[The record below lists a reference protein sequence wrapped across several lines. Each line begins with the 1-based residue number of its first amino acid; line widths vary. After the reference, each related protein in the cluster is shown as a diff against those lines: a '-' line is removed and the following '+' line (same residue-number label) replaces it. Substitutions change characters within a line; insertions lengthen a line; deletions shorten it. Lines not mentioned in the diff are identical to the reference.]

1 MTLVSLTHFPN
12 GRRQVGRAAKF
23 ATNLPTGPMTVVW
36 IWLLA
41 ALSAPARSAEF
52 TIDGRTFRLPD
63 GYSIRQ
69 VAAPPLIQRPI
80 SASFD
85 EWGRLYVTESSGSN
99 DPVEKQRQERPH
111 RIVRLEDRDG
121 DGIFDRRIVFAEG
134 IMFPEGALWHQ
145 GSLYVAAPPQI
156 WKFTDT
162 DGDGKAD
169 QRSIWFD
176 GQTLTHCA
184 NDLHGPYLAPDGWI
198 YWCKG
203 AFAKQ
208 EYRRG
213 DQVWTTRAA
222 HLFRRRLE
230 GGEVEP
236 VMTGGMDNPVEV
248 VFTRTGEPILTSTF
262 IQHPR
267 NGKRDGLIH
276 AIYGGLFG
284 KRHSV
289 LKGHPRTG
297 DLLPPLVHLGAAA
310 PSGLARVPNT
320 TPGAT
325 ETLLATSFN
334 MHKVT
339 RHELTRAGASFQV
352 TTTPFLTCDDVDF
365 HPTDILVDADGSLL
379 VLDTGG
385 WYKLCCPTSHLWKP
399 DILGGIYRIT
409 RDGAPV
415 IADPRGH
422 KLAWRH
428 VPVEELLRRLN
439 DPRPAVRHRAANQLV
454 AQSKRSDEWL
464 HDSFATRPPAV
475 RLQLVWIL
483 TRIGGDNA
491 VTCLRSLLEDDE
503 PEIVAAALKGL
514 SLLRDRGCLEAAR
527 RLLQHPDGAV
537 RRNAAELCG
546 RTADRS
552 AIPDL
557 LAALTRTP
565 DRWEQHA
572 LTYALIEIADIP
584 ALKRSLTHQSASVRA
599 SAAWALQSVAPDQ
612 LQAETVLPWLTSE
625 TPLLQQTA
633 QLLTA
638 QRQDWE
644 TPLADWLQRQL
655 AGGGSVSS
663 SLLAV
668 VQHFGQSEH
677 VQRVVLAAAASD
689 TLAAS
694 ARAALIRGLGK
705 SGRHPIPQDL
715 TDTVVSLLETSDPE
729 LLQALLDWLQ
739 ASERKAAFSRRIWP
753 KLLAIAQDDR
763 HATIVRL
770 QALALGGEERPVL
783 PKPLFEFVLEHLDA
797 ERPVPEQLAA
807 VAALRE
813 GTVSPSQRRA
823 LIRRLPSLGPLTL
836 QEVLTLFARVRS
848 PSEQMALLDAL
859 AQNPSLAAVP
869 AGRLRQLFTHPTAVA
884 EKKLD
889 ALIAAVDPTPAAQR
903 KRLEELLAQLPSGD
917 RRRGYAVFFSQKAA
931 CSTCHSIGYLG
942 GNIGPDLTKV
952 GEIRTERDLLEA
964 IVFPSASFVRSFEP
978 VTVLTDDGRLING
991 MVRDDSPSQLV
1002 LVVSADQTETI
1013 PKASIE
1019 AIKPGKVS
1027 IMPAGLDRQLSLQEL
1042 ADLVT
1047 FLKQA
1052 R

>member
-1 MTLVSLTHFPN
+1 MTRTSPIPSSIDSRDVVRTTKSLGN
-12 GRRQVGRAAKF
+12 SS
-23 ATNLPTGPMTVVW
+23 TVLTTAIW
-36 IWLLA
+36 IWLFTVLTT
-41 ALSAPARSAEF
+41 PTRSAEF
-52 TIDGRTFRLPD
+52 TINGRSFRLP
-63 GYSIRQ
+63 GGFTIRQ
-69 VAAPPLIQRPI
+69 VAAPPLIERPI

-85 EWGRLYVTESSGSN
+85 ELGRLYVTESSGSN
-99 DPVEKQRQERPH
+99 DPVEKQLQQRPH

-134 IMFPEGALWHQ
+134 IMFPEGVLWHQ

-162 DGDGKAD
+162 DEDGKAD
-169 QRSIWFD
+169 ERSVWFD
-176 GQTLTHCA
+176 GRTLTHCA
-184 NDLHGPYLAPDGWI
+184 NDLHGPYLGPDGWI

-213 DQVWTTRAA
+213 GQVWTTRAA

-262 IQHPR
+262 VQHPR

-289 LKGHPRTG
+289 LRGHPRTG
-297 DLLPPLVHLGAAA
+297 DLLSPLVHLGAAA
-310 PSGLARVPNT
+310 PSGLARIPSSN
-320 TPGAT
+320 PGAP
-325 ETLLATSFN
+325 ETVLATSFN
-334 MHKVT
+334 MHQVT
-339 RHELTRAGASFQV
+339 RHELTRAGASFHAA
-352 TTTPFLTCDDVDF
+352 TTPFLTCDDVDF
-365 HPTDILVDADGSLL
+365 HPTDILVDADGSFL
-379 VLDTGG
+379 VIDTGG

-409 RDGAPV
+409 RNGAPV
-415 IADPRGH
+415 IDDPRGQE
-422 KLAWRH
+422 LAWPD
-428 VPVEELLRRLN
+428 VPPEELLRRLA
-439 DPRPAVRHRAANQLV
+439 DSRPAVRCRAADQLV
-454 AQSKRSDEWL
+454 AQSKPISHWL
-464 HDSFATRPPAV
+464 HENLETLPPAV
-475 RLQLVWIL
+475 RLQIVWIL
-483 TRIGGDNA
+483 TRIGSDEA
-491 VTCLRSLLEDDE
+491 VRRIRSMLTDDE

-514 SLLRDRGCLEAAR
+514 SLLRDTGCLQSAMK
-527 RLLQHPDGAV
+527 LLQHPDGAV

-546 RTADRS
+546 RAPDRS
-552 AIPDL
+552 AVPDL
-557 LAALTRTP
+557 LAALTRTT

-572 LTYALIEIADIP
+572 LTYALIEIADIS
-584 ALKRSLTHQSASVRA
+584 ALKQSLTHESLSVRSA
-599 SAAWALQSVAPDQ
+599 AAWALHSVAPDQ
-612 LQAETVLPWLTSE
+612 LRAEMILPWLTSGSSH
-625 TPLLQQTA
+625 LRQAA

-638 QRQDWE
+638 ERRDWE
-644 TPLADWLQRQL
+644 TPLANWLKGQL
-655 AGGGSVSS
+655 AAGGSDSS
-663 SLLAV
+663 SLLTV

-677 VQRVVLAAAASD
+677 VQRVVLAAVASD
-689 TLAAS
+689 TLEAS
-694 ARAALIRGLGK
+694 TRVALIRALGK
-705 SGRHPIPQDL
+705 SSRRPVPQDL
-715 TDTVVSLLETSDPE
+715 TDTVVSLLENSQPE
-729 LLQALLDWLQ
+729 LLHALLDWLQ
-739 ASERKAAFSRRIWP
+739 SSERNAAFSRHIWP
-753 KLLAIAQDDR
+753 RLLAIARDDR
-763 HATIVRL
+763 QAAIVRL

-783 PKPLFEFVLEHLDA
+783 PKPLFDFLLEHLDA

-823 LIRRLPSLGPLTL
+823 LIRRIPSLSPLTL

-848 PSEQMALLDAL
+848 PSEQAVLLEAL
-859 AQNPSLAAVP
+859 AENPSLAAVP
-869 AGRLRQLFTHPTAVA
+869 AGRLRQLFTHPTAA
-884 EKKLD
+884 AQAKLD